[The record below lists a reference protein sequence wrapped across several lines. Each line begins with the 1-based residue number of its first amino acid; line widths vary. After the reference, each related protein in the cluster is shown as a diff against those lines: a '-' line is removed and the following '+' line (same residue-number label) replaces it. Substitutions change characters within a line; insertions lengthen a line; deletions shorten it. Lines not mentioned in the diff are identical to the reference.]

1 MMPRT
6 LRFGR
11 FLVAWAVL
19 LLSLSGFGRPG
30 TSTQEPTDKSLHL
43 FVVDH
48 SYSMMNMSGRVTRW
62 EFVSRKLE
70 EWLGTLPTDGTADV
84 SVMMFNQSV
93 PGRRPGLGWD
103 EPWRLDVSGWT
114 EADRARATAHLREV
128 GAPQQGE
135 GTSLWNSLGWAMRRI
150 DAEGD
155 RYSESW
161 IYLFTDGEDTNS
173 EVDPRDRKYT
183 YPTSDEGLTPVVE
196 SWRALAR
203 KRSTA
208 YIIEQPLGDMEPPLD
223 PEAVE
228 PRNVRIYTSRPEL
241 KDQLRVSLS
250 TPRVAFPAVDEAQ
263 DVEINV
269 RMAGT
274 GKKRV
279 SADAVFRVDFLS
291 GDPGVQLQVE
301 PQVLPLKDG
310 RHVVRVSR
318 KAGDVTKGVAGKLS
332 IGFPE
337 IDKTDILGPREIPI
351 QFAERAKVTIQ
362 SLTPAEDSLR
372 WPVGKPLQFAV
383 QHTGTDVSWDF
394 GDGDKATGD
403 SQQHIYNRAGSFD
416 VLVRAT
422 ADRRDP
428 AERRVRVATIA
439 AGLEIQRLPEQGV
452 IAGKPVRFKATV
464 IAATPSR
471 FEWTVN
477 GSARS
482 AAPDAPA
489 ELEVRFE
496 EPGTA
501 TVEVRAY
508 TDLCML
514 ERKVSVQVGAGLSL
528 RIRGFQPSIDAG
540 LPAEFSAEV
549 KGDSKLGRIE
559 WEILDATT
567 KALVDSQAKGASP
580 IQAET
585 SKWSLVVPEKI
596 PQNVIVR
603 ARAMLEEAE
612 RASLGDVL
620 DEVAI
625 NVRPVGL
632 NVRKERPADAET
644 LVAGEPNVFEAV
656 WTGTGAASV
665 KSIRWKVEVEGR
677 SATTSE
683 EVQASQ
689 STGSASSSYSV
700 TLPTSADV
708 LGKKITVTA
717 TPLVAGAPE
726 DGHAAVWQL
735 SARLPRVDYRIV
747 TNAVEFGVLKYGTT
761 LQATLEPTLYA
772 ESVEWDWGDGKSQ
785 SAPPGSAVDHSYT
798 LADAGSRRVMARIRR
813 VDGSEV
819 STQLLFDFRVPSF
832 EIANTG
838 IVRVNRNVALAI
850 GPAELSPYVKEVA
863 WDFGAGYLA
872 PEADLETSHMWTD
885 RVGPVPVRA
894 RLTLKDGTQRFVPEL
909 SVNVVESATVKGEP
923 TVEGGDT
930 AGAAEMRA
938 NIPEEYDYLTVQTEI
953 SRDGKIVA
961 IIDGTVASYLVPEG
975 DYGHYVYH
983 FVATRLPSPE
993 NPETKVA
1000 IGDVPKSY
1008 KDRKYALAYGV
1019 LLGGGGLLLLLIWAA
1034 ILYQYPRQWSL
1045 KVTTDNPLT
1054 SDSLSS
1060 LDARTVRFESVG
1072 KGGTKSM
1079 LWSAF
1084 KLRKELRVPTCDLVK
1099 CMPEELREQGLQW
1112 LADDRNILRINP
1124 RLAGLIDSPGEGWD
1138 GPETHEN
1145 SRDTR
1150 IFVRRAARSRPQDR
1164 SFYAWLVHKP
1174 ATVGGW
1180 IVAAALLIG
1189 WLVGWFWFAKD
1200 ICNIF
1205 A

>member
-1 MMPRT
+1 MPRT
-6 LRFGR
+6 PRFGR
-11 FLVAWAVL
+11 FLAAWAVL
-19 LLSLSGFGRPG
+19 LLSLSGFGRSSS
-30 TSTQEPTDKSLHL
+30 STQEPAEKSLHL

-114 EADRARATAHLREV
+114 ESDRARATAHLREV

-183 YPTSDEGLTPVVE
+183 YPNSDAGLAPVVE
-196 SWRALAR
+196 AWRALAR
-203 KRSTA
+203 KRTNA
-208 YIIEQPLGDMEPPLD
+208 YMIEQPLGDMEPPLD

-228 PRNVRIYTSRPEL
+228 PQNVRIYTSRPEL
-241 KDQLRVSLS
+241 KDQLRISLT
-250 TPRVAFPAVDEAQ
+250 TPRVAFPAVDEPQ
-263 DVEINV
+263 EIELNV

-279 SADAVFRVDFLS
+279 SGDSIFRIDFTS
-291 GDPGVQLQVE
+291 SNPSVQLQVE
-301 PQVLPLKDG
+301 PQTLPLKDG
-310 RHVVRVSR
+310 RHVVRISR
-318 KAGDVTKGVAGKLS
+318 KAGDVTSGVSGRLS
-332 IGFPE
+332 FGFPDIE
-337 IDKTDILGPREIPI
+337 KTDILGPRELSV

-362 SLTPAEDSLR
+362 SITPSEGSLR
-372 WPVGKPLQFAV
+372 WPVGKPLPLAV
-383 QHTGTDVSWDF
+383 QHTGTDVEWDF
-394 GDGDKATGD
+394 GDGDKARGD
-403 SQQHIYNRAGSFD
+403 SQQHIYNRVGSFE
-416 VLVRAT
+416 VVVRAS
-422 ADRRDP
+422 ADKRDP
-428 AERRVRVATIA
+428 AERRLRVETIA
-439 AGLEIQRLPEQGV
+439 AGLEIQQVPEQGA

-482 AAPDAPA
+482 PSPDSPA

-496 EPGTA
+496 ESGTSS
-501 TVEVRAY
+501 VEVRAY
-508 TDLCML
+508 TDLCVL
-514 ERKVSVQVGAGLSL
+514 ERKVSVTVGAGLSL
-528 RIRGFQPSIDAG
+528 RIRGFEPTVDAG
-540 LPAEFSAEV
+540 LAAEFSAEV
-549 KGDSKLGRIE
+549 KGVSKIGRVE
-559 WEILDATT
+559 WEILDAVS
-567 KALVDSQAKGASP
+567 KSLVDPLAKGTSP
-580 IQAET
+580 VQSES
-585 SKWSLVVPEKI
+585 SKWSVIVPEKA
-596 PQNVIVR
+596 PQAIVIR
-603 ARAMLEEAE
+603 ARAVLDEGE

-620 DEVAI
+620 DEVAV
-625 NVRPVGL
+625 NVRPAGL

-644 LVAGEPNVFEAV
+644 LVAGEPNVFEAL

-665 KSIRWKVEVEGR
+665 KTIRWKVEVEGR

-689 STGSASSSYSV
+689 SSGAASSSYSV
-700 TLPTSADV
+700 TLPPSAEV
-708 LGKKITVTA
+708 LGKKLVVSA
-717 TPLVAGAPE
+717 TPVVAGTPD

-747 TNAVEFGVLKYGTT
+747 TNAVDLGVVKYGTK
-761 LQATLEPTLYA
+761 LQVTLEPTLYA
-772 ESVEWDWGDGKSQ
+772 ESVEWDWGDGKTQ
-785 SAPPGSAVDHSYT
+785 SATPSSAVDHAYT

-813 VDGSEV
+813 VDGSEA
-819 STQLLFDFRVPSF
+819 SAQLLFDFRVPSF
-832 EIANTG
+832 EIANPG
-838 IVRVNRNVALAI
+838 LVRVNRNIALGI
-850 GPAELSPYVKEVA
+850 GPPELSQYVKEVA

-885 RVGPVPVRA
+885 SVGPVPVRA
-894 RLTLKDGTQRFVPEL
+894 RLSLKDGTQRFVPEL
-909 SVNVVESATVKGEP
+909 TVNVVESATVKGEP
-923 TVEGGDT
+923 TVDGGDT
-930 AGAAEMRA
+930 SGAVEMRA

-953 SRDGKIVA
+953 SRNGKVVA

-975 DYGHYVYH
+975 AYGDYVYH
-983 FVATRLPSPE
+983 FVATRLPSAE

-1054 SDSLSS
+1054 SDSLGEV
-1060 LDARTVRFESVG
+1060 DARTVRFDSPG
-1072 KGGTKSM
+1072 KGGASSTLWRRFM
-1079 LWSAF
+1079 L
-1084 KLRKELRVPTCDLVK
+1084 KKELRIPTSDLVK
-1099 CMPEELREQGLQW
+1099 FMPKETHEQGLAW
-1112 LADDRNILRINP
+1112 LVDDKNLLRIDP
-1124 RLAGLIDSPGEGWD
+1124 RASRPIDSPGQGWD
-1138 GPETHEN
+1138 GPEQHPKN
-1145 SRDTR
+1145 RDIHIFSRKK
-1150 IFVRRAARSRPQDR
+1150 ARSRPQD
-1164 SFYAWLVHKP
+1164 SSLYAWLVHKP
-1174 ATVGGW
+1174 APATGS
-1180 IVAAALLIG
+1180 IVATALVIG
-1189 WLVGWFWFAKD
+1189 WLVGWFWFAKNH
-1200 ICNIF
+1200 CNIF
-1205 A
+1205 S